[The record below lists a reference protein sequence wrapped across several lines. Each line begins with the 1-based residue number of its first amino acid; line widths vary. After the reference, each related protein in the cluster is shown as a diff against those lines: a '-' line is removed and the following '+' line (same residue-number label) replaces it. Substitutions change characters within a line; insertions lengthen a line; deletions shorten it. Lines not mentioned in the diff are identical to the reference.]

1 MIPKKRGAKGKL
13 NKRVQEKVAE
23 CVERGL
29 SVDDSAR
36 LAGVHKNSIYKWLA
50 RGEEEDSGI
59 YRRFFI
65 RIRDAQAGFKRTHLD
80 RIVKASLEP
89 TVKTRYNETYDGVD
103 SRGKKINLR
112 VTTTRETVPPD
123 VAHSKWLL
131 SHKFPQEF
139 GRQVVE
145 HDGTIENPSGVAVGV
160 VVNMIFDD
168 GEGQKQLP
176 VGPTDGIEEPEELA
190 EVPIAGELEAAESDK
205 SAVSPD
211 LDLNSMDLD
220 S

>member
-1 MIPKKRGAKGKL
+1 MIPKKRGPKGKL
-13 NKRVQEKVAE
+13 NKRVQEKIAE

-29 SVDDSAR
+29 SIDDSAR
-36 LAGVHKNSIYKWLA
+36 LSGVSKNSIYKWLA
-50 RGEEEDSGI
+50 QGEEEESGI
-59 YRRFFI
+59 YRRFNV
-65 RIRDAQAGFKRTHLD
+65 RISDAQAGFKQTHLD

-145 HDGTIENPSGVAVGV
+145 HDGAIDNPAGAAVGV

-168 GEGQKQLP
+168 GEGQKKLP
-176 VGPTDGIEEPEELA
+176 AGPSDGIEEPEELS
-190 EVPIAGELEAAESDK
+190 EVPIAGELEAAESEADQP
-205 SAVSPD
+205 S
-211 LDLNSMDLD
+211 
-220 S
+220 

>member
-1 MIPKKRGAKGKL
+1 MKARGRPSKLTKRL
-13 NKRVQEKVAE
+13 QEKIAVFI
-23 CVERGL
+23 ERGL
-29 SVDDSAR
+29 STEDAVKLSGIVKA
-36 LAGVHKNSIYKWLA
+36 SFYKWLA

-59 YRRFFI
+59 YRRFNV
-65 RIRDAQAGFKRTHLD
+65 RIRAAQAGFKQTHLD

-145 HDGTIENPSGVAVGV
+145 HDGTIDNTLRRCCRCGRKHD
-160 VVNMIFDD
+160 I
-168 GEGQKQLP
+168 
-176 VGPTDGIEEPEELA
+176 
-190 EVPIAGELEAAESDK
+190 
-205 SAVSPD
+205 
-211 LDLNSMDLD
+211 
-220 S
+220 